1 MSKAS
6 VILTILFSFAVSLLS
21 AQFKIELFTGVAVNP
36 IDQPCLASAGFS
48 PGFQYK
54 RFAIDYSMD
63 FNINKRDQKALNAI
77 SANLVYKFYIFKNA
91 SALSLFYCNKPVS
104 QMMKIN
110 NTGLKL
116 DFNLK
121 KWTLALGNNFNFYKF
136 NDNAVEVYGITDNH
150 YLLEAANLMYA
161 IRYNLM
167 EQGNPWNIYLN
178 LSNFERFII
187 EQEIN
192 PMLNLGF
199 TWQKEQNAPK
209 LFADIWYQTAGFN
222 NIRVNYFGWF
232 FRTGV
237 KWEIK

>member
-1 MSKAS
+1 
-6 VILTILFSFAVSLLS
+6 
-21 AQFKIELFTGVAVNP
+21 
-36 IDQPCLASAGFS
+36 
-48 PGFQYK
+48 
-54 RFAIDYSMD
+54 
-63 FNINKRDQKALNAI
+63 
-77 SANLVYKFYIFKNA
+77 
-91 SALSLFYCNKPVS
+91 
-104 QMMKIN
+104 
-110 NTGLKL
+110 
-116 DFNLK
+116 
-121 KWTLALGNNFNFYKF
+121 
-136 NDNAVEVYGITDNH
+136 
-150 YLLEAANLMYA
+150 
-161 IRYNLM
+161 M

>member
-1 MSKAS
+1 MSKTA
-6 VILTILFSFAVSLLS
+6 VFLTILFVYAASYLS

-36 IDQPCLASAGFS
+36 IDQPFLASAGFS

-63 FNINKRDQKALNAI
+63 FNINKREQKVINAV
-77 SANLVYKFYIFKNA
+77 STNLGYKFKILENN
-91 SALSLFYCNKPVS
+91 SALYLFYCNKPVS

-110 NTGLKL
+110 NMGLKL

-121 KWTLALGNNFNFYKF
+121 KWAFTLGNNFNFYKF
-136 NDNAVEVYGITDNH
+136 SDNAVEVYNITDNH
-150 YLLEAANLMYA
+150 YLLEAANLMYS
-161 IRYNLM
+161 IRYNFM
-167 EQGNPWNIYLN
+167 DQGNPWNVYLN
-178 LSNFERFII
+178 LSNFERYII

-199 TWQKEQNAPK
+199 TWQKEQAAPK
-209 LFADIWYQTAGFN
+209 LFADLWYQTAGFN

-232 FRTGV
+232 FRTGI
-237 KWEIK
+237 KWEIN